1 MKRDVKRFCRIGFL
15 LTILL
20 IGTAGATAQVPLA
33 EFDQA
38 LDAIPMASGDRIL
51 AAIEAGLSRPG
62 FPADGLLAL
71 IRQIAPIP
79 GATEEKESILLMFA
93 RTLESGQS
101 IDSLLPKG
109 FELASALEEGL
120 PVEGI
125 LLEALKGIAQ
135 GSPISVIAGGITQ
148 RLILLREVRDLLF
161 SRGILRAAAGSP
173 QTTPTALPEARFDQ
187 LVVQIAD
194 AVSDYLEGGGG
205 PFEGEEIYTLVSD
218 RLHRLPESVVRPE
231 DVSLVL
237 DRIGPPDLTQVALAA
252 LT

>member
-1 MKRDVKRFCRIGFL
+1 MKRDVGRSCWIVLFL
-15 LTILL
+15 SILL
-20 IGTAGATAQVPLA
+20 IGTVGATAQVSLA
-33 EFDQA
+33 EFDRA
-38 LDAIPMASGDRIL
+38 LAAISLTAHDRIL
-51 AAIEAGLSRPG
+51 AAIDVGLSQPG
-62 FPADGLLAL
+62 FPADGLLSL
-71 IRQIAPIP
+71 IHRIAPIP
-79 GATEEKESILLMFA
+79 GSTEEKESMLLMFA

-120 PVEGI
+120 PIEGV

-161 SRGILRAAAGSP
+161 PRGLLRAAPGSP

-187 LVVQIAD
+187 LVEQIAD

-205 PFEGEEIYTLVSD
+205 PFEEEEMYELVAD
-218 RLHRLPESVVRPE
+218 RLHRLPESIVQPA
-231 DVSLVL
+231 DVGLVL
-237 DRIGPPDLTQVALAA
+237 DRIEPSDLTQVALAA